1 MRNVW
6 ETFIYLY
13 DINFKGVS
21 IMNIFHL
28 EKLHKAAI
36 YGSSLT
42 IVASS
47 ILFSSP
53 VLADDGLQ
61 VEELIVTAQ
70 KRPENLQDVPISIT
84 TLTEQA
90 LNDLNIKD
98 FADYVMQLPSVSA
111 IQRRPGMGQIFI
123 RGISDSGNSNQSLQ
137 GPAAAIYL
145 DESPVTMVGDNLD
158 IHIYDIE
165 RIEAL
170 SGPQGTLYGAASQ
183 AGNLR
188 IITKKPTDEFD
199 SGFNLSFD
207 STSGGGL
214 SNMVESFINIPLS
227 ENAAIRIVGYNDRD
241 AGYIDSVSDSIT
253 FPLSGITKGNDDY
266 VENDFND
273 SVKSGYRAALRINL
287 DDNWVLDGS
296 IMGQNLESDGV
307 WDHDPDRLGAYK
319 VGRFFEDSQ
328 EDDWTRF
335 SATITGDLGF
345 ADLTFTT
352 SSLDRDFEVLS
363 DYSHYSIGGYVE
375 GYYTCYTPDTNPCV
389 DPSVQFENDTSQ
401 TFDTHEIRLSS
412 NSDNRLSWILGAF
425 YTENETKYNSQWH
438 VPTIPSDRK
447 VPTSEDLYYQTDQ
460 VRKDSEDAI
469 FGELY
474 YQLNDKTNITI
485 GHRRFDNETKLNG
498 FVGTVVWPSNLIGS
512 STRPDNVNSLFKGK
526 DSISK
531 LNIAYDVS
539 DDTMIY
545 LTKSEGY
552 RPGGANRAEQLGSTY
567 DADFLKNT
575 EFGFKSIFSNGKA
588 RLNGALYQ
596 MNWDDIQL
604 GWFEPSISLLGLVD
618 NIGKA
623 ESSGYEL
630 DLRYLLTA
638 NLSFN
643 IAASKNDAKL
653 KADYVLRGSVRAI
666 NGQDL
671 PLTPDLKYNFNVNYE
686 SNKGNIM
693 QFNYVYVDSMW
704 NSLFYDNREKQDS
717 YAIANFFYIKPINDN
732 SSIQIYIDN
741 IFDEK
746 AELYINY
753 GDDLRLITVN
763 RPRVIGIKYSWNF
776 N

>member
-1 MRNVW
+1 MNMDIFRF
-6 ETFIYLY
+6 EKIYKAVTKNTILASA
-13 DINFKGVS
+13 VLMASPS
-21 IMNIFHL
+21 ITAQEDRKI
-28 EKLHKAAI
+28 
-36 YGSSLT
+36 
-42 IVASS
+42 
-47 ILFSSP
+47 
-53 VLADDGLQ
+53 
-61 VEELIVTAQ
+61 EEVIVTAQ
-70 KRPENLQDVPISIT
+70 KKSENLQDVPISVN
-84 TLTEQA
+84 TLSNED
-90 LNDLNIKD
+90 LNNLNIKD
-98 FADYVMQLPSVSA
+98 FSDYVLQLPSVSA
-111 IQRRPGMGQIFI
+111 VQRRPGMGQIFM
-123 RGISDSGNSNQSLQ
+123 RGISDGGNSNQSLQ
-137 GPAAAIYL
+137 GPAVAIYL
-145 DESPVTMVGDNLD
+145 DESPVTMIGDNLD
-158 IHIYDIE
+158 VHVYDIE
-165 RIEAL
+165 RIESL

-188 IITKKPTDEFD
+188 IITNKPSSEFD
-199 SGFNLSFD
+199 AGFNISLD
-207 STSGGGL
+207 TTSGGGL

-227 ENAAIRIVGYNDRD
+227 DNAAIRIVGYNDKD

-253 FPLSGITKGNDDY
+253 FPLSGITRGNDDY

-273 SVKSGYRAALRINL
+273 SIKSGYRAALRINL

-363 DYSHYSIGGYVE
+363 DYSHYSIDGAVE
-375 GYYTCYTPDTNPCV
+375 GWYTCYTYYFGPCV
-389 DPSVQFENDTSQ
+389 DPSIQFENDTSQ

-438 VPTIPSDRK
+438 VPPIHPDLK
-447 VPTSEDLYYQTDQ
+447 VPTSKDLYYQTDQ

-498 FVGTVVWPSNLIGS
+498 FVGTVWWPSSLIGS
-512 STRPDNVNSLFKGK
+512 STRPDNVNSVFKGK
-526 DSISK
+526 DSITK

-552 RPGGANRAEQLGSTY
+552 RPGGANRTQQLGATY

-604 GWFEPSISLLGLVD
+604 GWFNPDISLLGLVD

-630 DLRYLLTA
+630 DLKYLLTD

-643 IAASKNDAKL
+643 ISASKNDAKL
-653 KADYVLRGSVRAI
+653 KADYVLKGSVRAR

-671 PLTPDLKYNFNVNYE
+671 PFTPDLKYNFNINYE
-686 SNKGNIM
+686 SNKGDIM

-704 NSLFYDNREKQDS
+704 NNLFYANREKQDS
-717 YAIANFFYIKPINDN
+717 YAIANLFYIKPINDN

-746 AELYINY
+746 AELYINSE
-753 GDDLRLITVN
+753 DVQRLITVN
-763 RPRVIGIKYSWNF
+763 RPTSMGIKYSWNF